1 MTLLKF
7 PLRFVS
13 GKSCGALIE
22 STGTT
27 VTPSSCL
34 QSQAS
39 VAGDLCKFSCEA
51 GYELPGNEDTLL
63 CLPSGSWNASI
74 ISCTRK

>member
-1 MTLLKF
+1 MTLF

-13 GKSCGALIE
+13 AKTCGALIE
-22 STGTT
+22 SPGTS
-27 VTPSSCL
+27 VTPSRCL
-34 QSQAS
+34 QSDVS
-39 VAGDLCKFSCEA
+39 IVGDLCKFSCKA

-74 ISCTRK
+74 INCKRK

>member
-1 MTLLKF
+1 MTLF

-13 GKSCGALIE
+13 AKTCSALIQT
-22 STGTT
+22 TGTS
-27 VTPSSCL
+27 VSPASCL
-34 QSQAS
+34 QSEAS
-39 VAGDLCKFSCEA
+39 VVGDLCKFSCSA
-51 GYELPGNEDTLL
+51 GFMLPGNEDTLL